1 MLAAASGS
9 RPTGMAHVG
18 MRPTPQSF
26 VQASAGLLCAQDAKP
41 FSGSENEDPG
51 SWPGSRKYVNY
62 VALHAHYA
70 NYHFLQG
77 NASAVQRV
85 LLPNGSQPTLLS

>member
-1 MLAAASGS
+1 
-9 RPTGMAHVG
+9 
-18 MRPTPQSF
+18 
-26 VQASAGLLCAQDAKP
+26 LLRARGAKP
-41 FSGSENEDPG
+41 RTLRASPALQDPG
-51 SWPGSRKYVNY
+51 SWPGSQKYFNY

-77 NASAVQRV
+77 NASAVHRV